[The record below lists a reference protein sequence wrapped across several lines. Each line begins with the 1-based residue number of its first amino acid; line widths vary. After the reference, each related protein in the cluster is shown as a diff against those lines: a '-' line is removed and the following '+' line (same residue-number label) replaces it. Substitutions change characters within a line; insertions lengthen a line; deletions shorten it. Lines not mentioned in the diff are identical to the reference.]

1 MTEKNAI
8 DILKPLVGFD
18 TTSYKELI
26 DLRIKYQSGYFKFL
40 IPRDRVTSSSA
51 RLFAL
56 WITLPAILVIFIAI
70 LFLKNQTRP
79 ITKLAEASERFGRG
93 EDVEE
98 YRPSGALEIR
108 KAGYEFDAT
117 GISPI
122 EGSTL
127 PSDDA
132 TEGEGEEFQYKQ
144 LLQESEFGL
153 GEDKRSDYI
162 DMLDTQDIYSSDMIG
177 NMRTA
182 LDNIRSDEE
191 DARQTYREASTGGGG
206 YSDMLS
212 ELMSTFERGT
222 SELNVDKESALK
234 DLLQEYKTGA
244 VEQRDIYT
252 EDIGESI
259 EAEKGLQA
267 STGLERED
275 KSISDIVKGYM
286 PDFEKQLESYQL
298 ATGATTED
306 IMGSYGTIKKDW
318 REDVLDEEK
327 KVEDAWGTLQES
339 VYDPHMGQDLLTGLL
354 SGEGGYYD
362 SLKKEMD
369 SWGTTSDVWNWME

>member
-1 MTEKNAI
+1 MGRGIRRIVGEQWIEPPSSGGTRIRVYVKQHKTDTGKVNKEQLIAHANGKEIVIKTKKAGKTGLGTWKKLKEGKRFNKTESEYEDYLRSDGLGHKEIADHYLKGNNFYDKYGKTGDLRDLTGEELNEIRNSDDYEDFLRYGIGIKDDKIEKYTKDGSWAI
-8 DILKPLVGFD
+8 D
-18 TTSYKELI
+18 E
-26 DLRIKYQSGYFKFL
+26 
-40 IPRDRVTSSSA
+40 IPSEINADD
-51 RLFAL
+51 
-56 WITLPAILVIFIAI
+56 
-70 LFLKNQTRP
+70 
-79 ITKLAEASERFGRG
+79 LAEWS
-93 EDVEE
+93 
-98 YRPSGALEIR
+98 SGK

-222 SELNVDKESALK
+222 SELNVDKEIALK
-234 DLLQEYKTGA
+234 A
-244 VEQRDIYT
+244 
-252 EDIGESI
+252 
-259 EAEKGLQA
+259 
-267 STGLERED
+267 
-275 KSISDIVKGYM
+275 
-286 PDFEKQLESYQL
+286 
-298 ATGATTED
+298 
-306 IMGSYGTIKKDW
+306 
-318 REDVLDEEK
+318 
-327 KVEDAWGTLQES
+327 
-339 VYDPHMGQDLLTGLL
+339 H
-354 SGEGGYYD
+354 
-362 SLKKEMD
+362 
-369 SWGTTSDVWNWME
+369 